1 MRILDLFR
9 LFKRFRLNSREKRKF
24 TRKKFR
30 NFEWLYAEIRDKLV
44 EIYPS
49 KIVVRIK
56 IKIGDEKW
64 GSWDCRKKRK
74 ILTWRGGVV
83 GRRQGPVNH
92 GWFALWYLQL
102 SQNWRLPSVKISDF
116 VTAMYRGI
124 DTLIGYVLFRPRG
137 PANQTSRSLSSIQ
150 TIYTI
155 LEPPCSTCPFPY
167 PFLDHIQI
175 WTKTR
180 RNETLSHRV
189 EIVDRFQGG
198 GEGLHLIRFCRDKE
212 RKFRSRRSRERAIK
226 ISSFLNLLALCWFW
240 FSSR

>member
-1 MRILDLFR
+1 MKNEDLGTVG
-9 LFKRFRLNSREKRKF
+9 KSGRFL
-24 TRKKFR
+24 
-30 NFEWLYAEIRDKLV
+30 
-44 EIYPS
+44 
-49 KIVVRIK
+49 
-56 IKIGDEKW
+56 
-64 GSWDCRKKRK
+64 
-74 ILTWRGGVV
+74 RGGEGWWLG
-83 GRRQGPVNH
+83 GRASVNH

-198 GEGLHLIRFCRDKE
+198 ERVALDPFLSRQGKE
-212 RKFRSRRSRERAIK
+212 NFVRGDLENGFSRR
-226 ISSFLNLLALCWFW
+226 F
-240 FSSR
+240 

>member
-1 MRILDLFR
+1 MI
-9 LFKRFRLNSREKRKF
+9 
-24 TRKKFR
+24 
-30 NFEWLYAEIRDKLV
+30 
-44 EIYPS
+44 
-49 KIVVRIK
+49 
-56 IKIGDEKW
+56 DENACR
-64 GSWDCRKKRK
+64 GSWTLGKSG
-74 ILTWRGGVV
+74 ILICAVEEKGGSAAWS
-83 GRRQGPVNH
+83 VNH

-124 DTLIGYVLFRPRG
+124 DTLIGYVLFRPRS

-189 EIVDRFQGG
+189 EIVDRLQSGVIWSVSDSRR
-198 GEGLHLIRFCRDKE
+198 EETTRKE
-212 RKFRSRRSRERAIK
+212 RKFRSRRSRGDFNRWRWEIVSPRFE
-226 ISSFLNLLALCWFW
+226 SLLAFAFR
-240 FSSR
+240 FSPSNLIRDVNSGTIIVSM

>member
-1 MRILDLFR
+1 
-9 LFKRFRLNSREKRKF
+9 
-24 TRKKFR
+24 
-30 NFEWLYAEIRDKLV
+30 
-44 EIYPS
+44 
-49 KIVVRIK
+49 
-56 IKIGDEKW
+56 
-64 GSWDCRKKRK
+64 
-74 ILTWRGGVV
+74 
-83 GRRQGPVNH
+83 
-92 GWFALWYLQL
+92 
-102 SQNWRLPSVKISDF
+102 
-116 VTAMYRGI
+116 MYRGI

-198 GEGLHLIRFCRDKE
+198 ERVALDPFLSRQGKEISFEEISRTGILEEILIASFPSLLVLIFFSIIRSRDVNSGTIIVNVIE
-212 RKFRSRRSRERAIK
+212 YRNARIVFSSYLFSRWSQKFRLKMEGKTNVSQRNRRNR
-226 ISSFLNLLALCWFW
+226 
-240 FSSR
+240 

>member
-1 MRILDLFR
+1 MRILAEDLG
-9 LFKRFRLNSREKRKF
+9 LSGKSGILICAVEEK
-24 TRKKFR
+24 
-30 NFEWLYAEIRDKLV
+30 
-44 EIYPS
+44 
-49 KIVVRIK
+49 
-56 IKIGDEKW
+56 G
-64 GSWDCRKKRK
+64 GSAAWS
-74 ILTWRGGVV
+74 
-83 GRRQGPVNH
+83 VNH

-124 DTLIGYVLFRPRG
+124 DTLIGYVLFRPRS

-189 EIVDRFQGG
+189 EIVDRLQSGVTWSVSDSRREETTRKGKGNFVR
-198 GEGLHLIRFCRDKE
+198 EDLEEILIVEDERCFASF
-212 RKFRSRRSRERAIK
+212 RKFVG
-226 ISSFLNLLALCWFW
+226 FC
-240 FSSR
+240 FSIFSQ

>member
-1 MRILDLFR
+1 MIGE
-9 LFKRFRLNSREKRKF
+9 N
-24 TRKKFR
+24 TRR
-30 NFEWLYAEIRDKLV
+30 
-44 EIYPS
+44 
-49 KIVVRIK
+49 
-56 IKIGDEKW
+56 
-64 GSWDCRKKRK
+64 GSWTLGKSG
-74 ILTWRGGVV
+74 ILM
-83 GRRQGPVNH
+83 RRREGSAAWSVNH

-124 DTLIGYVLFRPRG
+124 DTLIGYVLFRPRS

-180 RNETLSHRV
+180 RNETLSHRAK
-189 EIVDRFQGG
+189 IVDRLQGVTWSVS
-198 GEGLHLIRFCRDKE
+198 HSCSDKE
-212 RKFRSRRSRERAIK
+212 RKFRSRR
-226 ISSFLNLLALCWFW
+226 F
-240 FSSR
+240 

>member
-1 MRILDLFR
+1 MMKNDRREYSPRILD
-9 LFKRFRLNSREKRKF
+9 S
-24 TRKKFR
+24 RKKW
-30 NFEWLYAEIRDKLV
+30 NSYAEER
-44 EIYPS
+44 
-49 KIVVRIK
+49 
-56 IKIGDEKW
+56 GA
-64 GSWDCRKKRK
+64 GSAAWS
-74 ILTWRGGVV
+74 
-83 GRRQGPVNH
+83 VNH

-124 DTLIGYVLFRPRG
+124 DTLIGYVLFRPRS

-180 RNETLSHRV
+180 RNETLSHRAK
-189 EIVDRFQGG
+189 IVDRLQG
-198 GEGLHLIRFCRDKE
+198 LPDLFHTLVQTRKE
-212 RKFRSRRSRERAIK
+212 NFVRGDFNRWRCLG
-226 ISSFLNLLALCWFW
+226 SFVGSC
-240 FSSR
+240 FSFSPSNPRC

>member
-1 MRILDLFR
+1 MI
-9 LFKRFRLNSREKRKF
+9 
-24 TRKKFR
+24 
-30 NFEWLYAEIRDKLV
+30 
-44 EIYPS
+44 
-49 KIVVRIK
+49 
-56 IKIGDEKW
+56 DENACR
-64 GSWDCRKKRK
+64 GSWTLGKSG
-74 ILTWRGGVV
+74 ILICAVEEKGGSAAWS
-83 GRRQGPVNH
+83 VNH

-124 DTLIGYVLFRPRG
+124 DTLIGYVLFRPRS

-189 EIVDRFQGG
+189 EIVDRLQSGVTWSVSDSRREETTRKGKGNFVR
-198 GEGLHLIRFCRDKE
+198 EDLEEILIVEDERSFRLVSKVCWLLLFDFLPVIWSVMLIRGR
-212 RKFRSRRSRERAIK
+212 
-226 ISSFLNLLALCWFW
+226 
-240 FSSR
+240 